1 MTIKEFK
8 EKIAQMDYK
17 TGAKK
22 VGLAT
27 AIVVSLMIGGTT
39 FAHAAVPA
47 QNIIGDAQLTED
59 RSRIKIDDAQDIERA
74 FYGFNKYGN
83 QTITMDE
90 IRKAIELSDVL
101 NGYYFDAVEYTNTTK
116 EEVLSLDVDKMYEE
130 YIIARYNNVDRTAEF
145 CANHLED
152 KPAIDAYITFACG
165 TVANN
170 IEKALATKI
179 NTIIANEGFRTTTD
193 PKTIVNNGSLYVIV
207 EVEGQTQLI
216 ELTGEAAA
224 DIVTMIEGLNYHTD
238 TALNNIAGTST
249 EYENTF
255 AYNGVEA
262 HTNESVWLSFPDDN
276 KQERIESG
284 IQTYEQLSDEFAYEI
299 INENPMDVRSL
310 TKSEKRM
317 LRDLGYDKVQVNDAI
332 RREVLLNKA
341 LENSYV
347 R

>member
-17 TGAKK
+17 TGAKR

-39 FAHAAVPA
+39 LAHAAVPA
-47 QNIIGDAQLTED
+47 QNIIGDQQVTED
-59 RSRIKIDDAQDIERA
+59 RTRIKTDDAQDIYRA
-74 FYGFNKYGN
+74 FYGFNKHGN

-90 IRKAIELSDVL
+90 IRKAIELSDIL

-116 EEVLSLDVDKMYEE
+116 EEVLNLDIDKIYEE
-130 YIIARYNNVDRTAEF
+130 YIIAKYNRVDRTAEF
-145 CANHLED
+145 CAEHLED

-170 IEKALATKI
+170 IEKALADKI
-179 NTIIANEGFRTTTD
+179 NTVIANEGFETTTS
-193 PKTIVNNGSLYVIV
+193 PKTIVNNGNLYVIV
-207 EVEGQTQLI
+207 EVEGQTQLV

-238 TALNNIAGTST
+238 TAINNIAGTST

-255 AYNGVEA
+255 AYNGIEVN
-262 HTNESVWLSFPDDN
+262 TNESVWLSFPDEN

-284 IQTYEQLSDEFAYEI
+284 IQTYEQLSDEFSYEI

-310 TKSEKRM
+310 TKAEKQM
-317 LRDLGYDKVQVNDAI
+317 LRALGYDRAQVNDAI
-332 RREVLLNKA
+332 RRETLLNHV
-341 LENSYV
+341 LENSYTK
-347 R
+347 